1 MDADGRHA
9 HLADATLA
17 EGDWLSIDGGSG
29 GVFLGR
35 GDIITELPE
44 AELDQLKRWREAVAT
59 RQSA

>member
-9 HLADATLA
+9 HLADAKLS
-17 EGDWLSIDGGSG
+17 EGDWLSIDSGSG

-35 GDIITELPE
+35 RDIITELPE